1 MNFTNIMLSKREPDK
16 KNACNIFPFMYNV
29 QKYMKVILL
38 KVRIEVSI
46 GSESMRKA
54 SVVLEWSVF
63 GSEYW
68 VHGCSV

>member
-1 MNFTNIMLSKREPDK
+1 MMLSKREPDK
-16 KNACNIFPFMYNV
+16 KNACNIIPFMYKV

-54 SVVLEWSVF
+54 SVVLECSVF
-63 GSEYW
+63 
-68 VHGCSV
+68 